1 VRKYKISLNSN
12 IAYINRKGVSVIN
25 FLKDRFSLILGLVI
39 IIIFI
44 VLLFIFE
51 SPFFKEHQTHT
62 YKEALEI
69 HTQSDSPA
77 VTQKD
82 NKFVY
87 ADKKD
92 IDKYMDIEKSKTD
105 LQFMDLSKKVDISEK
120 QVKDILKD
128 KGVLKGKEKAFIN
141 AQEKYDV
148 NVIYLMSH
156 AFIETGNGNSE
167 LASGVKM
174 SNGKKFYN
182 FYGIGAFDQDAVET
196 GSSYARK
203 KGWTSPEK
211 AIHGGA
217 EFVKKEYLNNEQN
230 TLYKMRWN
238 PYNPGQ
244 HLYATDVN
252 WATSIGQIMES
263 YYDKHDL
270 KKSKIYKDYYK

>member
-1 VRKYKISLNSN
+1 VRI
-12 IAYINRKGVSVIN
+12 IN
-25 FLKDRFSLILGLVI
+25 FLKYRFTLILGL
-39 IIIFI
+39 IIIFVFI
-44 VLLFIFE
+44 ILLIIFE
-51 SPFFKEHQTHT
+51 SPFFKNHQTHT
-62 YKEALEI
+62 YEEALEI
-69 HTQSDSPA
+69 QTKSDSPA

-92 IDKYMDIEKSKTD
+92 IDKYMDIDKSKTD
-105 LQFMDLSKKVDISEK
+105 LQFMDISEKVDISEK

-128 KGVLKGKEKAFIN
+128 KGVLKGKEKAFLN
-141 AQEKYDV
+141 AQDKY
-148 NVIYLMSH
+148 NINIIYLLSH
-156 AFIETGNGNSE
+156 AFIETGNGNYE

-174 SNGKKFYN
+174 SNGKTFYN

-211 AIHGGA
+211 AIDGGA
-217 EFVKKEYLNNEQN
+217 RFVRKDYLDNGQD

-252 WATSIGQIMES
+252 WATSIGKIMES

-270 KKSKIYKDYYK
+270 KKAEIYKDYYK

>member
-1 VRKYKISLNSN
+1 MN
-12 IAYINRKGVSVIN
+12 IIN
-25 FLKDRFSLILGLVI
+25 FLRERFSLILGLTI

-51 SPFFKEHQTHT
+51 SPFFKNHQTHT
-62 YKEALEI
+62 YEEALEI
-69 HTQSDSPA
+69 QTQSDAPA

-92 IDKYMDIEKSKTD
+92 IDKFMDIDKSQTD
-105 LQFMDLSKKVDISEK
+105 FQFTDISKKVDVSEK
-120 QVKDILKD
+120 QVKEILKD
-128 KGVLKGKEKAFIN
+128 KGILKGKEKAFID

-174 SNGKKFYN
+174 SNGKTFYN

-211 AIHGGA
+211 AINGGA
-217 EFVKKEYLNNEQN
+217 EFIKKDYLNNGQD

-252 WATSIGQIMES
+252 WATSIGKIMEG
-263 YYDKHDL
+263 YYDDHNL
-270 KKSKIYKDYYK
+270 KKSKVHKDYYK

>member
-1 VRKYKISLNSN
+1 MN
-12 IAYINRKGVSVIN
+12 IIN
-25 FLKDRFSLILGLVI
+25 FLRERFSLILGLTI

-51 SPFFKEHQTHT
+51 SPFFKNHQTHT
-62 YKEALEI
+62 YEEALEI
-69 HTQSDSPA
+69 QTQSDAPA

-92 IDKYMDIEKSKTD
+92 IDKFMDIDKSQTD
-105 LQFMDLSKKVDISEK
+105 FQFIDISKKVDVSEK
-120 QVKDILKD
+120 QVKEILKD
-128 KGVLKGKEKAFIN
+128 KGILKGKEKAFID

-174 SNGKKFYN
+174 SNGKTFYN

-211 AIHGGA
+211 AINGGA
-217 EFVKKEYLNNEQN
+217 EFIK
-230 TLYKMRWN
+230 
-238 PYNPGQ
+238 
-244 HLYATDVN
+244 
-252 WATSIGQIMES
+252 
-263 YYDKHDL
+263 
-270 KKSKIYKDYYK
+270 KDYLRARHII

>member
-1 VRKYKISLNSN
+1 MIK
-12 IAYINRKGVSVIN
+12 
-25 FLKDRFSLILGLVI
+25 FLKDRFAFILGLTI
-39 IIIFI
+39 IIVFVI
-44 VLLFIFE
+44 LLIIFE
-51 SPFFKEHQTHT
+51 SPFFKNYQTHT
-62 YKEALEI
+62 YEEALQI
-69 HTQSDSPA
+69 QTKSDSPA

-87 ADKKD
+87 AKKED
-92 IDKYMDIEKSKTD
+92 IDKYMDIEKSQTD
-105 LQFMDLSKKVDISEK
+105 LQFMDISKKVNISEK
-120 QVKDILKD
+120 DVKEILKD
-128 KGVLKGKEKAFIN
+128 KGVLKGKEKAFLD
-141 AQEKYDV
+141 AQEKHGV

-174 SNGKKFYN
+174 SNGKTFYN

-196 GSSYARK
+196 GSSFARK
-203 KGWTSPEK
+203 QDWTSPEK

-217 EFVKKEYLNNEQN
+217 KFVKKDYLNNDQN

-252 WATSIGQIMES
+252 WATSIGKIMEH
-263 YYDKHDL
+263 YYDKYDL
-270 KKSKIYKDYYK
+270 KKADINKNYYK